1 MASFSWRISPRTS
14 TVIFFDRSP
23 FATAIV
29 TSAMLRTCAVR
40 LLAIELTLSVNSFHT
55 PVTSMTCA
63 WPPSLPSV
71 PTSRATRVTSEVNTP
86 SCLIMV
92 LTMVAA
98 CRNSPFSGR
107 PSTSRRTV
115 CSRSPLATAATTRVT
130 SVVGHNRSSIRALT
144 ESSISPQAP
153 LETPSFMRWRVR
165 PSRPTSCPT
174 RSSCCAMR
182 WFEAAISLKTSAI
195 FSRMPACS
203 PVMRTEKVAG
213 ADRLQRRQ
221 QLVFKGGAAVP
232 GRYRVLCQMSRCGGA
247 VHARFADDVAA
258 CHGSHPRGS
267 LLTPLAPVSGGRCY
281 GTSRACHAAT
291 SRLNN
296 VLDL

>member
-29 TSAMLRTCAVR
+29 TSAMLRTCPVR

-71 PTSRATRVTSEVNTP
+71 PTSRATRVTSEVNTL

-130 SVVGHNRSSIRALT
+130 SVVGHSRSSIRVLT

-153 LETPSFMRWRVR
+153 LDTPSFMRWRIR

-182 WFEAAISLKTSAI
+182 WFAAAISLKASAI
-195 FSRMPACS
+195 FSRTPACS
-203 PVMRTEKVAG
+203 PVMRTEKSPVRIAWS
-213 ADRLQRRQ
+213 AARQ
-221 QLVFKGGAAVP
+221 LIFEGGTAVP
-232 GRYRVLCQMSRCGGA
+232 RRYRVLRQLSRCGGA
-247 VHARFADDVAA
+247 VQAR
-258 CHGSHPRGS
+258 CRRSIS
-267 LLTPLAPVSGGRCY
+267 L
-281 GTSRACHAAT
+281 RAMVPIREVPC
-291 SRLNN
+291 
-296 VLDL
+296 